1 LNQLIIRMDFLLFI
15 QQALWLTS
23 GRWICPLL
31 YRGCAASQ
39 SHLHHFASF
48 FTMLHL
54 NFQRLHEEDPM
65 TQEDREKQIE
75 ELKQE
80 LSELRKVRSNHGA
93 HTIDFQMLEI
103 EDQIAEL
110 RNPATVD

>member
-1 LNQLIIRMDFLLFI
+1 
-15 QQALWLTS
+15 
-23 GRWICPLL
+23 
-31 YRGCAASQ
+31 
-39 SHLHHFASF
+39 
-48 FTMLHL
+48 
-54 NFQRLHEEDPM
+54 M
-65 TQEDREKQIE
+65 TPQERDSQIE

-110 RNPATVD
+110 RNAAAN

>member
-1 LNQLIIRMDFLLFI
+1 
-15 QQALWLTS
+15 
-23 GRWICPLL
+23 
-31 YRGCAASQ
+31 
-39 SHLHHFASF
+39 
-48 FTMLHL
+48 
-54 NFQRLHEEDPM
+54 M
-65 TQEDREKQIE
+65 TPQERDSQIE

-110 RNPATVD
+110 RNAGAN

>member
-1 LNQLIIRMDFLLFI
+1 
-15 QQALWLTS
+15 
-23 GRWICPLL
+23 
-31 YRGCAASQ
+31 
-39 SHLHHFASF
+39 
-48 FTMLHL
+48 
-54 NFQRLHEEDPM
+54 M
-65 TQEDREKQIE
+65 TPQERDTQIE

-110 RNPATVD
+110 RSASVD